1 MDIIIDAIEAALV
14 LAHAQTAYE
23 SIEEAEGHIESYAS
37 QIENMESKYLDKSID
52 EIDII
57 QKELRQLRH
66 SLEDIATTMTE
77 FLESY
82 VDQDESTNL

>member
-1 MDIIIDAIEAALV
+1 MDIIIDAIEAAAVLV
-14 LAHAQTAYE
+14 HAQTAYE
-23 SIEEAEGHIESYAS
+23 SIEEAEGYMKTYAS

-57 QKELRQLRH
+57 QRELRQLKH

-82 VDQDESTNL
+82 VEQDESINL